1 MVLLRD
7 LDPTILQSTRYAT
20 SDNFVGRPLPGYT
33 VNEQLM
39 TQPAG
44 EALKM
49 VNQELKEKGY

>member
-1 MVLLRD
+1 LVLLRD
-7 LDPTILQSTRYAT
+7 IDATILQSTRYGT
-20 SDNFVGRPLPGYT
+20 SENFVGRPLLGYM

-49 VNQELKEKGY
+49 VNQELK